1 MLNTFKSVAKGTVI
15 YGFANVSIKLL
26 GIILIPIYTN
36 YKYLSKADFGV
47 LGVLDITYQMVII
60 VLGLSLYQSFA
71 RWYYDPE
78 HKAAQKSMY
87 FTVIVMN
94 ALICITAFIFVFFNA
109 SVFSRLLFHSDQF
122 AKLMWI
128 MFAGCSVNIIS
139 SVPMILLRLQERAI
153 KYSVISITK
162 LFVTLIFTIIF
173 VVYFK
178 KSVLGVYEATL
189 IGEIAGFILIF
200 SDIIKN
206 IQIKLE
212 MERFWQML
220 IYGMPL
226 LLASVSTVLLNSF
239 DRYSLNYLTNLDTVG
254 TYTLAFRMAN
264 TIKIVVISS
273 IQLSLVPILY
283 KKLGDADH
291 KRFYAKSLNY
301 STLIVM
307 SLILFISV
315 FSLEIVKVFSSN
327 KSYWEAAN
335 IIPILSVSMVFVLM
349 KENIMIGLQI
359 TKSSATMGVLIA
371 ISAVFNLGL
380 NMLLIPLFGLYGSAV
395 STLLSQIL
403 MFTLFYIVANKKYP
417 IPYELKNIAVLIVS
431 GICLILISLLTRSW
445 PLMARLIV
453 KSLLLISYPFL
464 LIPLKFYEPI
474 ELQRINEFVLKWK
487 KKILK

>member
-1 MLNTFKSVAKGTVI
+1 
-15 YGFANVSIKLL
+15 
-26 GIILIPIYTN
+26 
-36 YKYLSKADFGV
+36 
-47 LGVLDITYQMVII
+47 
-60 VLGLSLYQSFA
+60 
-71 RWYYDPE
+71 
-78 HKAAQKSMY
+78 MY
-87 FTVIVMN
+87 FTVIIMN

-139 SVPMILLRLQERAI
+139 SVPMILLRLQEKAV

-162 LFVTLIFTIIF
+162 LCVTLVFTIIF

-189 IGEIAGFILIF
+189 IGEIAGFIMIF
-200 SDIIKN
+200 SEIIKN

-212 MERFWQML
+212 LQRFWQML
-220 IYGMPL
+220 VYGLPL

-283 KKLGDADH
+283 NKMGDADH

-315 FSLEIVKVFSSN
+315 FSLKIVKVFSSN
-327 KSYWEAAN
+327 KSYWEA
-335 IIPILSVSMVFVLM
+335 
-349 KENIMIGLQI
+349 G
-359 TKSSATMGVLIA
+359 
-371 ISAVFNLGL
+371 
-380 NMLLIPLFGLYGSAV
+380 
-395 STLLSQIL
+395 
-403 MFTLFYIVANKKYP
+403 
-417 IPYELKNIAVLIVS
+417 
-431 GICLILISLLTRSW
+431 
-445 PLMARLIV
+445 
-453 KSLLLISYPFL
+453 
-464 LIPLKFYEPI
+464 
-474 ELQRINEFVLKWK
+474 
-487 KKILK
+487 